1 MLIKAHLKKL
11 KMAPPVK
18 LDCEEIEEI
27 VEEDN
32 EEIEMPIE

>member
-1 MLIKAHLKKL
+1 MAEMLILIKAQLKKF

-27 VEEDN
+27 LDEDN
-32 EEIEMPIE
+32 EEI